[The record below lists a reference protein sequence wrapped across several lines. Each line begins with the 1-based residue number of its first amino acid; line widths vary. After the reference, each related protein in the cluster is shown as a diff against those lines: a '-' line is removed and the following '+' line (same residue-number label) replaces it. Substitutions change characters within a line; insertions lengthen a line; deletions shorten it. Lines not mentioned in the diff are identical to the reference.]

1 VCIVNCFDRFYFDD
15 DTFLDHEVGDKIS
28 DQDIPVTNFDP
39 LLLGNLKA
47 NLPKF
52 NSQCILIN
60 ILEKSG
66 PERIADLMDATDDL
80 FRNLIE
86 PRSVLV
92 SVHRRLVF

>member
-1 VCIVNCFDRFYFDD
+1 MGIVNCFDRFYFDD

-52 NSQCILIN
+52 NSQCIFIN
-60 ILEKSG
+60 LLEESG
-66 PERIADLMDATDDL
+66 PERIANLMDATDD
-80 FRNLIE
+80 FFCD
-86 PRSVLV
+86 LV
-92 SVHRRLVF
+92 QPGSAFIGVHRRLVF